1 MTTPSPDREYTRIDG
16 DLPIHFEFKFR
27 PWRYNLSLSEL
38 ELRSFDRSSDPM
50 FVSIRFFSVF
60 AMKMK
65 TSFKTMTIDVADQS
79 QSMEIL
85 QLSEIDEPKW
95 GRIKCLALKSGN
107 VDSLIACTS
116 YSIRL
121 YPHGFPSTST
131 VIRNP
136 SGEG

>member
-16 DLPIHFEFKFR
+16 ELPMHFGFKFR

-38 ELRSFDRSSDPM
+38 ELRSFDRSPEPA

-65 TSFKTMTIDVADQS
+65 TLFNSLTIDLADPS
-79 QSMEIL
+79 QSLEIL
-85 QLSEIDEPKW
+85 RISEVDESKW
-95 GRIKCLALKSGN
+95 GRIKCLALKSGD
-107 VDSLIACTS
+107 VDSLVACTS

-121 YPHGFPSTST
+121 YANGFPSTST
-131 VIRNP
+131 VARNP
-136 SGEG
+136 GE